1 MTTKRHKRAEIDL
14 KDKFTKKK
22 TQNYQKKTLNDPKR
36 HTMTE
41 KDTKWPKKRN
51 RMTTER
57 H

>member
-22 TQNYQKKTLNDPKR
+22 TQNYQKKTQNDPKR